1 MKKLLALIFTYFC
14 LFQSTLSAENLITDL
29 VINNSDSKEIEVLAE
44 NNQIYVP
51 CKYFLGLFEVNYK
64 ENHLEKSLSAKSLE
78 IKNNQIYINGE
89 KQRSKVFFVKN
100 GISGLKDEY
109 FVRPEILAKLLN
121 QDINANEAEM
131 VVYLNS
137 DKFKVTEENNDK
149 GFDVFSHEKRD
160 FSPKA
165 YSEVESPLKSGWIT
179 LDTVTFN
186 NNLMSDSYSQIYKET
201 QSKNVMFNNNMT
213 MNLKGKLNSGEYSID
228 MGTNS
233 YSTDLLSFSGISP
246 KYKNTYKKFD
256 YVLAKVDP
264 WEFGKTSINSD
275 ILGLQIKDHVENLS
289 SYSQLSGFVAPTS
302 TVKVYVNDD
311 FEKQLSTYD
320 GEYSLSDIS
329 YSKPIFKIRV
339 EELCADG
346 SKKDVLIKE
355 FKEGKI
361 SKNLP
366 KRDLILGFSGLQ
378 KRLWANNGTIYNSNT
393 KKAVIGMKYRK
404 DISNKL
410 SFEQFLMADNIIS
423 IPQDTI
429 WARNVLSNRTSLN
442 FNTFKNYNMLDGQTY
457 MGTFNYINSPK
468 LTSELTFG
476 VSNSNSKD
484 HQTRAGPGV
493 SLNYNSEYS
502 LDDNN
507 RIAGSAFYYDPNF
520 YLAGNSGNSMGLSD
534 RAGVSLD
541 LNKKVKKVSIKTK
554 YSKYASNM
562 DNYFQGG
569 LIDVDEFSLSSNIP
583 FKIAPS
589 LNLRAN
595 ARKGTNSAGTI
606 GSGSFELSTNKR
618 IKSVGINS
626 GLRQNYYESV
636 SNIANSSSYNS
647 NYSDIFTN
655 IDFPVGRKYGTINLE
670 HEMINVNSS
679 GTEDKYN
686 IARIAYATPTFK
698 SISGNVMCGL
708 HYTGLHKGFDLGLGL
723 AKRLKSGSCVSFNYR
738 YNVSPGYMIDNAY
751 MPSTARQSVTVDFS
765 ELYGVSDNKLQ
776 AIGMSGVDKGLVQV
790 LTFLDI
796 NQNGKMDSNEVVVDN
811 VPIKFDN
818 TSDTLL
824 TRKNGYTK
832 CIAGDEG
839 IHKVAIAEDEL
850 PTFLS
855 VPNNAEPQKLAKVKK
870 NEKTRVCF
878 GLISSVGV
886 VNGIVTVQDEFNNYK
901 KISELVVTVLDQEN
915 KEVSYTTVNED
926 GSYSITG
933 LSPGKYTVAVD
944 KDYQTYYNIVPD
956 KDSEKV
962 QVEIP
967 MEYRK
972 YVNIDNVNLNYINKL

>member
-29 VINNSDSKEIEVLAE
+29 VINNSDNKEIEVLAE
-44 NNQIYVP
+44 NNKIYVP
-51 CKYFLGLFEVNYK
+51 CKYFLSLFEVKYK
-64 ENHLEKSLSAKSLE
+64 ENHLEKSLSAESLT
-78 IKNNQIYINGE
+78 IKNNHIFINGE
-89 KQRSKVFFVKN
+89 DQKSKVFFVKS

-109 FVRPEILAKLLN
+109 FVRPDVLAKVLG
-121 QDINANEAEM
+121 QDISANESEM

-137 DKFKVTEENNDK
+137 DKFKVADDNNDK

-165 YSEVESPLKSGWIT
+165 YTGVEAPLKTGWIT
-179 LDTVTFN
+179 LDTVAFN
-186 NNLMSDSYSQIYKET
+186 NNLMSDSYSQIYRES
-201 QSKNVMFNNNMT
+201 QSKNVMYNNNMT
-213 MNLKGKLNSGEYSID
+213 MNLKGKLSSGEYSVD

-233 YSTDLLSFSGISP
+233 YSTEFMSFSGISP
-246 KYKNTYKKFD
+246 KYKNTYKNYD

-264 WEFGKTSINSD
+264 WEFGQTSISSD
-275 ILGLQIKDHVENLS
+275 ILGVQLKDHVEKMS
-289 SYSQLSGFVAPTS
+289 SYSEISGLVDPSS
-302 TVKVYVNDD
+302 TVMVHINDD

-329 YSKPIFKIRV
+329 YSKPVFKIRI

-361 SKNLP
+361 CRNLP
-366 KRDLILGFSGLQ
+366 KHDFIFGFSGLQ
-378 KRLWANNGTIYNSNT
+378 KRLWASNGTIYNSNT
-393 KKAVIGMKYRK
+393 KKVVIGMKHRK
-404 DISNKL
+404 EISNKL
-410 SFEQFLMADNIIS
+410 TFEEFVMADKIAS
-423 IPQDTI
+423 IPEDSI
-429 WARNVLSNRTSLN
+429 WAHNVLANRSTLN
-442 FNTFKNYNMLDGQTY
+442 FNTVKNYNMLDGQTY

-468 LTSELTFG
+468 LTSNLTFG

-484 HQTRAGPGV
+484 HQTTAGAGA
-493 SLNYNSEYS
+493 SLNYGTEYC
-502 LDDNN
+502 LDQDNK
-507 RIAGSAFYYDPNF
+507 IAGNVFFYDPKF
-520 YLAGNSGNSMGLSD
+520 YLAGSSGNSFGLSD
-534 RAGVSLD
+534 RVGASLD
-541 LNKKVKKVSIKTK
+541 INNKIKKASIKTK

-562 DNYFQGG
+562 DNYFRGG
-569 LIDVDEFSLSSNIP
+569 LIDVDELSFASNIP
-583 FKIAPS
+583 FKYAPN

-595 ARKGTNSAGTI
+595 ARKGTNSSGTI
-606 GSGSFELSTNKR
+606 ESGSFEFSTNKR
-618 IKSVGINS
+618 IKTIGINS
-626 GLRQNYYESV
+626 GLRQNYYET
-636 SNIANSSSYNS
+636 IANMNSSTSYTS

-655 IDFPVGRKYGTINLE
+655 INLPVGRKLGTINLE

-679 GTEDKYN
+679 GLQDKYN

-698 SISGNVMCGL
+698 SMSGNIMCGL

-738 YNVSPGYMIDNAY
+738 YNISPGYMIDNAY
-751 MPSTARQSVTVDFS
+751 MPSTTRQSVTVDFS

-776 AIGMSGVDKGLVQV
+776 AIGISGADKGLVQV
-790 LTFLDI
+790 LTFLDT
-796 NQNGKMDSNEVVVDN
+796 NQNGKMDTNEIAVDS

-832 CIAGDEG
+832 FVAGEEG
-839 IHKVAIAEDEL
+839 IHNVAIAEDEL

-855 VPNNAEPQKLAKVKK
+855 IPSKAQPQKLVKVKK

-886 VNGIVTVQDEFNNYK
+886 VNGMVTVQDEFKNYK
-901 KISELVVTVLDQEN
+901 KLSEIVVTVMDQEN
-915 KEVSYTTVNED
+915 NEVSYTTVNED

-944 KDYQTYYNIVPD
+944 KDY
-956 KDSEKV
+956 
-962 QVEIP
+962 
-967 MEYRK
+967 
-972 YVNIDNVNLNYINKL
+972 